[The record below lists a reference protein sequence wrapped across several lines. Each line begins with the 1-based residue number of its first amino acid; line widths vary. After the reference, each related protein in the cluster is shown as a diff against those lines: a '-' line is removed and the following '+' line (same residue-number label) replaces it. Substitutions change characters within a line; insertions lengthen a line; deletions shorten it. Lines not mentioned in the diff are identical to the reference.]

1 MKILFHKYSSTGN
14 DFILLD
20 NRDKKY
26 DFIQSSIVE
35 NLCHRRFGVGADG
48 VIFLE
53 KSAKLD
59 FSMRFFNAD
68 GSAASFCGNGARAI
82 THFAH
87 HLLEDKSS
95 DRYTFEIN
103 NRVIKSEILDRNEVI
118 VEMPAIFDL
127 DKIKLNEFGLF
138 LGSLYVDTG
147 VPHAVFITD
156 AVFYD
161 YDLKSLYKKV
171 NKNHKLFPHG
181 VNVSV
186 MEVMDDG
193 FIALRTQERGVE
205 DETYSCGTAAVA
217 AAILT
222 CRFSGFHEEIN
233 IQVKGG
239 KLKILLDKDFK
250 KIKLCGKAE
259 KIFCGEIEV

>member
-1 MKILFHKYSSTGN
+1 VKILFHKYSSTGN

-20 NRDKKY
+20 NRNKKF
-26 DFIQSSIVE
+26 DFIQGSIIE
-35 NLCHRRFGVGADG
+35 NLCHRRFGIGADG

-53 KSAKLD
+53 KSDKVD

-68 GSAASFCGNGARAI
+68 GTAANFCGNGARAI

-87 HLLEDKSS
+87 GLQVDKSS

-103 NRVIKSEILDRNEVI
+103 NRLVKSEVLDDEVM
-118 VEMPAIFDL
+118 VEMPAICDL
-127 DKIKLNEFGLF
+127 NTINLNEFGLF

-171 NKNHKLFPHG
+171 NKNHKLFPCG

-193 FIALRTQERGVE
+193 FIALRTQERGVA

-222 CRFSGFHEEIN
+222 CQFSGFSEEIN
-233 IQVKGG
+233 IQVRGG
-239 KLKILLDKDFK
+239 KLKILLDKNFK
-250 KIKLCGKAE
+250 KIKLCGKTE
-259 KIFCGEIEV
+259 KIFEGEIEI

>member
-20 NRDKKY
+20 NRNKKY
-26 DFIQSSIVE
+26 DFIQSSIIE
-35 NLCHRRFGVGADG
+35 NLCHRRFGIGADG

-53 KSAKLD
+53 KSAKVDYL
-59 FSMRFFNAD
+59 MRFFNAD
-68 GSAASFCGNGARAI
+68 GSAANFCGNGARAI
-82 THFAH
+82 THFANS
-87 HLLEDKSS
+87 LQEDISIN
-95 DRYTFEIN
+95 RYTFEIN
-103 NRVIKSEILDRNEVI
+103 DRLFKSEILGDEVI
-118 VEMPAIFDL
+118 VEMPVICDL
-127 DKIKLNEFGLF
+127 NKINLKEFGPF

-161 YDLKSLYKKV
+161 YDLKSLYKNM

-217 AAILT
+217 AAILA
-222 CRFSGFHEEIN
+222 CQFGGFHEEIN

-250 KIKLCGKAE
+250 KIKLCGKTE